1 MNAHAAYILAATVL
15 ATVNAPYSQKLDAQ
29 GLVHCLL
36 DPAKAKAKP
45 GHMSSFFGEV
55 KPALQLDFAHQH
67 GITDQQLIDAA
78 KTFADYSH
86 ESYPL
91 AA

>member
-1 MNAHAAYILAATVL
+1 MFDPALVL
-15 ATVNAPYSQKLDAQ
+15 TTVNAPHSEKLDAAT
-29 GLVHCLL
+29 LVRCLL
-36 DPAKAKAKP
+36 DPAAAKAMP

-55 KPALQLDFAHQH
+55 TPALQVGFAEMFNV
-67 GITDQQLIDAA
+67 TESQLAAAA
-78 KTFADYSH
+78 KTFAMYSG

>member
-1 MNAHAAYILAATVL
+1 MFDPALVL
-15 ATVNAPYSQKLDAQ
+15 TTVNAPHSEKLDAAT
-29 GLVHCLL
+29 LAHCLL
-36 DPAKAKAKP
+36 DPAAAKAKP

-55 KPALQLDFAHQH
+55 TPALQVGFAEMFNV
-67 GITDQQLIDAA
+67 TESQLGAAA
-78 KTFADYSH
+78 KAFAMYSG